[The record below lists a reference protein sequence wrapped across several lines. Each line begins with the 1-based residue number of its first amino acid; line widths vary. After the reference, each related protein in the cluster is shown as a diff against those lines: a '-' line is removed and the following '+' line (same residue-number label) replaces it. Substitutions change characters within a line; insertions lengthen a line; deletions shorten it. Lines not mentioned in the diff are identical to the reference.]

1 MTETDKRLNDNR
13 INEAGT
19 DMDLSELYKDEIQD
33 TVRSMQKSADDM
45 TENYHDHPY
54 TAGDIVRDIIMFFV
68 TVGVTFGWLL
78 IMQLII
84 SFVFLSY
91 IHMKFDNMLI
101 VSIVGAVLA
110 AVVYGIVKSRKYIRL
125 NDEKT
130 KRKELKK
137 EQRKDV

>member
-1 MTETDKRLNDNR
+1 
-13 INEAGT
+13 
-19 DMDLSELYKDEIQD
+19 
-33 TVRSMQKSADDM
+33 
-45 TENYHDHPY
+45 
-54 TAGDIVRDIIMFFV
+54 
-68 TVGVTFGWLL
+68 TFGWLL